1 MPWFYFP
8 FEMNKN
14 MNKYRILIPDYFN
27 VITCIDGYS
36 EFYKFKNKWFRSNY
50 TYRKLLTF
58 EYYVNTYCRF
68 IKGYEF
74 PVYVY
79 EKFNIV

>member
-8 FEMNKN
+8 FGTNKN
-14 MNKYRILIPDYFN
+14 MNKYRILVPDYFN
-27 VITCIDGYS
+27 AIICIDGYS
-36 EFYKFKNKWFRSNY
+36 EFYKFKNKWFRTNY
-50 TYRKLLTF
+50 RYCKLLTF
-58 EYYVNTYCRF
+58 EYYVKTYCMF

-74 PVYVY
+74 PIYVY